1 MKTQS
6 KSDTPA
12 EPAKAKRA
20 TRPAPDKLLP
30 DALYSWNDIAGF
42 VRVGRATWNR
52 RIKDK
57 TAPQP
62 LTIGTR
68 CTRYRGQEVLDWIAS
83 PGTYRAAEKIEK

>member
-1 MKTQS
+1 MKNKS
-6 KSDTPA
+6 KPETPTEA
-12 EPAKAKRA
+12 PKSRRA
-20 TRPAPDKLLP
+20 IRPPPEKLLP

-52 RIKDK
+52 RIRDK

-68 CTRYRGQEVLDWIAS
+68 CTRYRGQEVLNWIES
-83 PGTYRAAEKIEK
+83 PGTYRADKKVEK

>member
-1 MKTQS
+1 MKNIS
-6 KSDTPA
+6 KSETPTGA
-12 EPAKAKRA
+12 PKATRA
-20 TRPAPDKLLP
+20 TRPPPDKLLP

-62 LTIGTR
+62 LAIGTR
-68 CTRYRGQEVLDWIAS
+68 CTRYRGQEVLDWIES
-83 PGTYRAAEKIEK
+83 PARIEPTRK

>member
-1 MKTQS
+1 MKHLS
-6 KSDTPA
+6 KPETPA
-12 EPAKAKRA
+12 ERTSAKRP
-20 TRPAPDKLLP
+20 TRPAPEKLLP

-62 LTIGTR
+62 LAIGTR
-68 CTRYRGQEVLDWIAS
+68 CTRYRGKEVLEWIAS
-83 PGTYRAAEKIEK
+83 PGTYRADNKVEK